1 MNRKINVEF
10 ASIEKVRA
18 QLKLLIMSETILP
31 TKDGRKDIKYLQE
44 KITRMKR
51 ATNIKYG

>member
-51 ATNIKYG
+51 AMNIKYG